1 MGLIVRNED
10 GITIVTPS
18 GMLLGGKETDEL
30 QDKISELDK
39 AGDRMLILDMSR
51 TTFMTSIA
59 IAAVVRAYVSYS
71 KRGAH
76 VKICAL
82 DRKIRQIFVIAK
94 LTMAFG
100 QDMHDTLEEGLASF
114 RASAI
119 TAH

>member
-30 QDKISELDK
+30 QEKISELDK

-59 IAAVVRAYVSYS
+59 IAAVIRAYVSYS
-71 KRGAH
+71 RRGAH

-82 DRKIRQIFVIAK
+82 DRKIKQIFVIAK

-100 QDMHDTLEEGLASF
+100 QDMHDTVEDGLASF
-114 RASAI
+114 RASTIA
-119 TAH
+119 AH